1 MIIGLCG
8 YTGSGKDEIAKHL
21 AAKHGFVR
29 VAFADAIRQDLLKLN
44 PWVAVGD
51 DFCKLAEMVDDL
63 GWDDAKRSCQEV
75 RRLMQVYG
83 TEVGRHR
90 FGEECWLKRAE
101 SIIDNALINAFDVVV
116 TDVRFANEVQFIQ
129 EWLGSQIWH
138 VQRPGCR
145 PINAHASEQLN
156 YAAIANTTIM
166 NDSTI
171 ENLHLITS
179 IMLESACKSM
189 KAS

>member
-21 AAKHGFVR
+21 AAKHDFVR
-29 VAFADAIRQDLLKLN
+29 VALADAMREDLYKLS
-44 PWVAVGD
+44 PIIYEGD
-51 DFCKLAEMVDDL
+51 RGRLSSIIDDL
-63 GWDDAKRSCQEV
+63 GWDIAKRQYPEV
-75 RRLMQVYG
+75 RRLLQVYG
-83 TEVGRHR
+83 TEVGRHG

-101 SIIDNALINAFDVVV
+101 SIIDNALINGFDVVV

-129 EWLGSQIWH
+129 EWLGSQIWN

-156 YAAIANTTIM
+156 YDAVADTTIM
-166 NDSTI
+166 NDSSI

-179 IMLESACKSM
+179 ITLESACKSM
-189 KAS
+189 KFS